1 MSYLWLWISIL
12 YATMQINNQSAV
24 SRAFLIVCV
33 CVGGCVC
40 VRVQPCVPIKHVL
53 SISMFLTTETVMSQ
67 NKVTVSLSPV
77 SSMTIFHGC

>member
-33 CVGGCVC
+33 CTRT
-40 VRVQPCVPIKHVL
+40 RVQALVP
-53 SISMFLTTETVMSQ
+53 ISMFC
-67 NKVTVSLSPV
+67 LSAC
-77 SSMTIFHGC
+77 F